1 MQDQTGWSIQNSK
14 ELGSTTYF
22 ISLDSVFQGFGNM
35 IEGYHGYWF
44 LLIETFEV

>member
-22 ISLDSVFQGFGNM
+22 ISFISVFQGFIM
-35 IEGYHGYWF
+35 VIDFY
-44 LLIETFEV
+44 